1 MVHLSGKYYYTL
13 HNGYPNL
20 NSFSR
25 GSLGIDIYKQWYPE
39 GSSKIDI
46 SEKGNYFRG
55 SKIQHF

>member
-46 SEKGNYFRG
+46 SEKGNY
-55 SKIQHF
+55 